1 MANDDRKDDRRRPR
15 RRTDVKRTEQGGNEE
30 SKNGGRGGG
39 QRTEPKTSGRSR
51 GGRAQSGQGGARERG
66 AGQRARNDGAPRGTI
81 PSEDAAPA
89 ANRGGGPA
97 GREARERQPQDV
109 TKTYEAPLK
118 DDRKLKVIALG
129 GMGEIG
135 KNMFAFEYEDEIL
148 LVDGGLAFPEAE
160 MLGVDIIVP
169 KIDWVVENAHKVR
182 GWVLTHGHEDHI
194 GGLPYMIRLLP
205 KIPMY
210 GAPLTLG
217 LLRGKFDEFKLSE
230 SDVDLREITP
240 DDRVKISKNFTVDFF
255 RMTHSIPD
263 NSGLVIHTPIGR
275 VVHSGDFKLDY
286 HPADGKTSHLHKLA
300 QAGQDG
306 VLLLISDS
314 TNAERPGYTPSE
326 RDVMQAV
333 DEIIA
338 KAKGRVIVTTFSSH
352 VHRLQNFVRLAE
364 KYDRRVVMEGRS
376 MIKAMGIAQELGY
389 MESRHPF
396 VSTDDLGDMQDDKVL
411 FLCTGS
417 QGQPMA
423 ALSRL
428 ANGTH
433 RKIRLKPGDTVILSS
448 NPIPGNEEAVGRV
461 INQLYASRVNV
472 LYPPAHKV
480 HASGHAS
487 QEELKLI
494 LDLTRPKFFLPWHGE
509 MRHQVHHERLANG
522 MSHPP
527 QKTLIVA
534 NGDVVEL
541 TKDDMR
547 VTGSVD
553 AGVVLIDTSGKAGDE
568 VTEPIIR
575 DRQALSAEGV
585 VVIMALAGKKPT
597 VEVIM
602 RGVVMG
608 GNGLKAE
615 VEKIALENL
624 QRGVR
629 EKRRLGDIR
638 DDIFYPVRRYLRKV
652 TGRNPLIVPTVIES

>member
-1 MANDDRKDDRRRPR
+1 
-15 RRTDVKRTEQGGNEE
+15 
-30 SKNGGRGGG
+30 
-39 QRTEPKTSGRSR
+39 
-51 GGRAQSGQGGARERG
+51 
-66 AGQRARNDGAPRGTI
+66 
-81 PSEDAAPA
+81 
-89 ANRGGGPA
+89 
-97 GREARERQPQDV
+97 
-109 TKTYEAPLK
+109 
-118 DDRKLKVIALG
+118 
-129 GMGEIG
+129 MGEIG
-135 KNMFAFEYEDEIL
+135 KNMFAFEYDDEIL
-148 LVDGGLAFPEAE
+148 LVDGGLAFPETE

-169 KIDWVVENAHKVR
+169 KIDWVVENAHKVK

-194 GGLPYMIRLLP
+194 GGLPYMLRLLP

-210 GAPLTLG
+210 GARLTLG
-217 LLRGKFDEFKLSE
+217 LLRGKFEEFKLSE
-230 SDVDLREITP
+230 ADVDLHEIST
-240 DDRVKISKNFTVDFF
+240 DARVKISPSFTVDFF

-275 VVHSGDFKLDY
+275 IVHSGDFKLDY
-286 HPADGKTSHLHKLA
+286 NPADGKTSHLHKLA
-300 QAGQDG
+300 HAGAEG

-326 RDVMQAV
+326 HDVAMAV
-333 DEIIA
+333 DEIVA
-338 KAKGRVIVTTFSSH
+338 KAKGRVVVTTFSSH
-352 VHRLQNFVRLAE
+352 VHRLQNFLRIAE
-364 KYDRRVVMEGRS
+364 KYDRRVVLEGRS
-376 MIKAMGIAQELGY
+376 MIKAMSIAQELGY
-389 MESRHPF
+389 IESRNP
-396 VSTDDLGDMQDDKVL
+396 VLNSDDIGDLQDDKVL

-472 LYPPAHKV
+472 LYPPAYKV

-487 QEELKLI
+487 REELKLI

-509 MRHQVHHERLANG
+509 MRHQVHHQRLADG

-527 QKTLIVA
+527 QKTMIVS

-541 TKDDMR
+541 SRDDMK

-553 AGVVLIDTSGKAGDE
+553 AGVVLIDTVGKAGDE

-575 DRQALSAEGV
+575 DRQTLSAEGV
-585 VVIMALAGKKPT
+585 IVIMALASKTPA

-602 RGVVMG
+602 RGVVHG
-608 GNGLKAE
+608 SNGLKDE
-615 VEKIALENL
+615 VARIALESL

-638 DDIFYPVRRYLRKV
+638 DDIFYPVRRYIRKA
-652 TGRNPLIVPTVIES
+652 TGRTPLIVPTVIEN